1 MQDLSVT
8 PIRILLLDDNALVR
22 AGLRALLESNAGLN
36 VVAEAGKNQAALG
49 LVEKERPEI
58 ILFHEYLDHDDDSE
72 LLRKI
77 MAVENPPRIILISG
91 ADDSQYHLKAV
102 RNGAMGIVTAQNSP
116 QILFKAI
123 EKVHSGEVWLDRSLI
138 ADYIV
143 QESSPTMPSK
153 MMQLARKI
161 ALLSTREREI
171 ITLIGEGLKNQQI
184 ADQLF
189 ISEVTVRH
197 HLSSIFKKLGASDR
211 LELVIFAYQN
221 GLAKLPE

>member
-36 VVAEAGKNQAALG
+36 VVAEAGKDEDALR
-49 LVEKERPEI
+49 LVEKEQPDI
-58 ILFHEYLDHDDDSE
+58 ILFHEYAEQDEDTDLI
-72 LLRKI
+72 RKL
-77 MAVENPPRIILISG
+77 MATGNHPRIILITSLG
-91 ADDSQYHLKAV
+91 DSRYHLKAV
-102 RNGAMGIVTAQNSP
+102 RNGAMGIVTSQNSP

-123 EKVHSGEVWLDRSLI
+123 EKVHAGEVWLDRSLI
-138 ADYIV
+138 ADYLV
-143 QESSPTMPSK
+143 QESSPTNPSK
-153 MMQLARKI
+153 MTQLARKI

-197 HLSSIFKKLGASDR
+197 HLSSIFRKLGASDR